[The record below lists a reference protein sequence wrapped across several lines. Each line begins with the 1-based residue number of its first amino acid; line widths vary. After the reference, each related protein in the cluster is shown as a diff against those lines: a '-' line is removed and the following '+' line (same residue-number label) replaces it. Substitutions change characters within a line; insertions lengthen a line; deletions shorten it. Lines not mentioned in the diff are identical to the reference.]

1 MNEVSSISK
10 IKIKKQIITPK
21 VNTIFSL
28 VCLLDYG
35 CSMIFPYCQ
44 KPCSSMILI
53 GLLYLENHS
62 SKPFSFIVV
71 TVELLKNKNS
81 SFVLQIFDVPKGPK
95 L

>member
-21 VNTIFSL
+21 VNTIFSR
-28 VCLLDYG
+28 VLLDYG
-35 CSMIFPYCQ
+35 CSIIFPYCQ
-44 KPCSSMILI
+44 KPYISMILI

-62 SKPFSFIVV
+62 SKPSSFIVV